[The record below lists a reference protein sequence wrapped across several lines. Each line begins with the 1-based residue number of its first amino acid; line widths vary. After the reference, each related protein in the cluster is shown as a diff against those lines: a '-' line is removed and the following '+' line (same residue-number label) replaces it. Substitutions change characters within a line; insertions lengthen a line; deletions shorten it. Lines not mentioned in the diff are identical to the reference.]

1 LAHSSQDIEAGRHLF
16 AQACEFVLGAAQ
28 IDGLPPDQLPEIAF
42 AGRSNVGKSS
52 LVNALTGRKT
62 LARTSHTPGRTQQI
76 NFFNLGGRLMLV
88 DLPGFGYA
96 RASRSDVHAWSALVR
111 DYLRGRV
118 GLRRLCLL
126 VDSRRGAG
134 PRDIEVMD
142 LLDKAAVPY
151 QIVLTKADKTKA
163 AALSDCIA
171 GIATALKS
179 RAAAMPDIL
188 TTSARTGDGIPEL
201 RAVLRTLAVAKPL
214 V

>member
-1 LAHSSQDIEAGRHLF
+1 MEFSSEDIEAGRLLF
-16 AQACEFVLGAAQ
+16 AQECRFVLGAAQ
-28 IDGLPPDQLPEIAF
+28 LTGLPPDELPEIAF

-62 LARTSHTPGRTQQI
+62 LARISHTPGRTQQI

-96 RASRSDVHAWSALVR
+96 RAPRSEVHAWSALVR

-126 VDSRRGAG
+126 IDSRRGAG
-134 PRDIEVMD
+134 PRDFEVMD

-151 QIVLTKADKTKA
+151 QIVLTKTDKTKT
-163 AALSDCIA
+163 AALSALVDEISS
-171 GIATALKS
+171 ALKS
-179 RAAAMPDIL
+179 RAAAMPDIVM
-188 TTSARTGDGIPEL
+188 TSARTRDGIPEL
-201 RAVLRTLAVAKPL
+201 RAVLRTLAVTGPL